1 MDYIII
7 LGILL
12 SMFLFFWLVE
22 NVSFPVFVVGFAAIA
37 LVVLVV
43 NYDRKKE
50 HEMWLDEE
58 IDDGLPTHREYRD
71 CLRDPKERSITGC
84 DY

>member
-12 SMFLFFWLVE
+12 SMFLCFWLVE
-22 NVSFPVFVVGFAAIA
+22 HVSFPMFAIGFVVIA

-43 NYDRKKE
+43 LE
-50 HEMWLDEE
+50 
-58 IDDGLPTHREYRD
+58 
-71 CLRDPKERSITGC
+71 DP
-84 DY
+84 

>member
-12 SMFLFFWLVE
+12 SMFLCFWLVE
-22 NVSFPVFVVGFAAIA
+22 HVSFPMFAIGFVVIA

-43 NYDRKKE
+43 NSERKKE
-50 HEMWLDEE
+50 YERWLDEE
-58 IDDGLPTHREYRD
+58 IDDGLPTNREIRD
-71 CLRDPKERSITGC
+71 CMRDPEQRKITGC